1 MCILYVKSLV
11 TQPLTFLNNFQMRHL
26 SKIQFSSLPTIKLK
40 YIYIYIYNLNDKAK
54 CAIFICICYLLKN
67 EKEMSSWGSGDPSCR
82 SQTACMMSALELA
95 TTLRDI

>member
-1 MCILYVKSLV
+1 MCILYIKSLV
-11 TQPLTFLNNFQMRHL
+11 TQPLTFLDNFQMRHL

-40 YIYIYIYNLNDKAK
+40 YIYNLNDKAK